1 MKWSFV
7 SVSCLLAIVR
17 FVSSQTLYSNSK
29 NNIVMH
35 LPMDV
40 NREVRNVFFPAFEN
54 LKKDLNRELQ
64 VQNSRW
70 TSYIKQTRTLVDVL
84 DQQQQTLRTSV
95 SELSNLRVHDQRR
108 LEAMVN
114 AKEEMFQR
122 QLGNVSNA
130 LHKEIQD
137 FTNIVERLSII
148 DEKFLN
154 QSVTDREIRKK
165 LADLFN
171 TQRSLLNNTSHL
183 FTRMKVINDMY
194 LDIEQNFTSKLT
206 LTTFQLTQSLVEV
219 MENKTKEC
227 KRNISTGVLSSLRNQ
242 SEEMGMTKEI
252 IFEIKDTSSEQA
264 SCPPDW
270 TSFGHSCY
278 MAIEQKKS
286 WDSAAMK
293 CIRYGSKLVEIET
306 KDENDFLK
314 NTLLKNK
321 DNYWTGGID
330 DVTEGK
336 WFWAV
341 SGSPLNFTDWNT
353 GEPNNAL
360 KNEDCLEFSKH
371 TGRKKAWNDNRCDKT
386 MKFVCEKSVK

>member
-252 IFEIKDTSSEQA
+252 IFEIKGT
-264 SCPPDW
+264 CKY
-270 TSFGHSCY
+270 H
-278 MAIEQKKS
+278 
-286 WDSAAMK
+286 
-293 CIRYGSKLVEIET
+293 
-306 KDENDFLK
+306 
-314 NTLLKNK
+314 
-321 DNYWTGGID
+321 
-330 DVTEGK
+330 
-336 WFWAV
+336 
-341 SGSPLNFTDWNT
+341 NFTQFI
-353 GEPNNAL
+353 
-360 KNEDCLEFSKH
+360 K
-371 TGRKKAWNDNRCDKT
+371 
-386 MKFVCEKSVK
+386 

>member
-252 IFEIKDTSSEQA
+252 IFEIKEENRKLTVAIEVLQNEISELKKNKVISNDTSSEQA

-321 DNYWTGGID
+321 ACDQGMLSLGI
-330 DVTEGK
+330 
-336 WFWAV
+336 
-341 SGSPLNFTDWNT
+341 
-353 GEPNNAL
+353 
-360 KNEDCLEFSKH
+360 
-371 TGRKKAWNDNRCDKT
+371 
-386 MKFVCEKSVK
+386 